1 MSRVSRSEIHAC
13 RPLLQLA
20 GVSVLEKVRT
30 SWSAFLRDGA
40 LGGPV
45 LFILIGRS
53 PREAAVNASGCQ
65 EHCQREVGGEETHD
79 VDDS

>member
-30 SWSAFLRDGA
+30 SWSTFLRDGA
-40 LGGPV
+40 LGEPV
-45 LFILIGRS
+45 GVRAGR
-53 PREAAVNASGCQ
+53 CYLYL
-65 EHCQREVGGEETHD
+65 
-79 VDDS
+79 